1 MHPTTFCIILHWSA
15 LIQYNDL
22 MKKKK
27 IVENDKA
34 KIEALIIELD
44 EKKNAAIQGAFQ
56 QVNKVNTC
64 IDWFYASYIMH
75 HMVTHTTHITHMRVH
90 TLHTHY
96 THL

>member
-1 MHPTTFCIILHWSA
+1 
-15 LIQYNDL
+15 

-64 IDWFYASYIMH
+64 ID
-75 HMVTHTTHITHMRVH
+75 
-90 TLHTHY
+90 
-96 THL
+96 

>member
-1 MHPTTFCIILHWSA
+1 MRAMTMFGRAEERVSDYIIVWCHTGDTI
-15 LIQYNDL
+15 IQYNDL

-56 QVNKVNTC
+56 QVNKVCTC
-64 IDWFYASYIMH
+64 
-75 HMVTHTTHITHMRVH
+75 THSVIQPLRVFKVYFTTNCF
-90 TLHTHY
+90 
-96 THL
+96 

>member
-1 MHPTTFCIILHWSA
+1 MLNPASKSLDHFHFI
-15 LIQYNDL
+15 IQYNDL

-56 QVNKVNTC
+56 QVNKVLALTG
-64 IDWFYASYIMH
+64 YSYGTIWKYSNRAVM
-75 HMVTHTTHITHMRVH
+75 
-90 TLHTHY
+90 LSF
-96 THL
+96 

>member
-1 MHPTTFCIILHWSA
+1 MRAMTMFGRAEERVSDYISMPYHMT

-34 KIEALIIELD
+34 KIEALIVELD

-56 QVNKVNTC
+56 QVNKVLTLTGHNYGTIWKYC
-64 IDWFYASYIMH
+64 NRAVMLPL
-75 HMVTHTTHITHMRVH
+75 MVQ
-90 TLHTHY
+90 
-96 THL
+96 

>member
-1 MHPTTFCIILHWSA
+1 
-15 LIQYNDL
+15 

-56 QVNKVNTC
+56 QVNKVLALTGYNYGT
-64 IDWFYASYIMH
+64 IWKYSNRAFTS
-75 HMVTHTTHITHMRVH
+75 
-90 TLHTHY
+90 
-96 THL
+96 